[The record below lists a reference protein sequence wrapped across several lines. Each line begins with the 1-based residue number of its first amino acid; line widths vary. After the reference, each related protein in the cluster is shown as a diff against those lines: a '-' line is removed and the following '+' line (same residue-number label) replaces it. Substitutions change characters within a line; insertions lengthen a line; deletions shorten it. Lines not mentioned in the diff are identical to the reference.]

1 MGLVLT
7 RRIGESVFVGE
18 IKVTVARVKS
28 GSVKLSFT
36 GPEHVNIVRE
46 ELLGYGEME
55 TVEDNLTMDTEGP
68 YEH

>member
-36 GPEHVNIVRE
+36 GPTDVNIVRE
-46 ELLGYGEME
+46 ELVGYGEKE
-55 TVEDNLTMDTEGP
+55 TVVDNLTIDTEEL

>member
-36 GPEHVNIVRE
+36 GPEDVNIVRE
-46 ELLGYGEME
+46 ELVGYGEKE
-55 TVEDNLTMDTEGP
+55 TVVDNLTMDTEGQ
-68 YEH
+68 YE